1 VGVVDDGEFRE
12 FVLEAEPR
20 LRRALIAAYGTE
32 RGREAVAE
40 ALAYAWEHWPKVI
53 AMDNPVGYLYRVGR
67 SRTRSRQVRPL
78 FQRADNSEPAVEPKL
93 PGALERLSER
103 QRVAVVLVHAYG
115 WTLREVAELTGVRIS
130 TVQTHVERGLRHLQR
145 ELGGPNDAAA

>member
-1 VGVVDDGEFRE
+1 
-12 FVLEAEPR
+12 
-20 LRRALIAAYGTE
+20 
-32 RGREAVAE
+32 
-40 ALAYAWEHWPKVI
+40 
-53 AMDNPVGYLYRVGR
+53 MDNPVGYLYRVGR

-78 FQRADNSEPAVEPKL
+78 FQRADNAEPAVEPKL
-93 PGALERLSER
+93 PAALERLSER

-145 ELGGPNDAAA
+145 ELGGT